1 METIQLEPNGDL
13 AIRGG
18 TTVRLQGAECARQR
32 AETDLG
38 LFLGEFFLDTS
49 KGVPYYRDVLVKN
62 PNLETIR
69 TVFRSVV
76 RAVPG
81 IVDVPRCDVFPPDSD
96 RHALCEWEA
105 VYQDGG
111 FISSSVPRVRDTYDD
126 TFDDSFPH

>member
-1 METIQLEPNGDL
+1 METIGLEPNGDL
-13 AIRGG
+13 MIRGG
-18 TTVRLQGAECARQR
+18 TTVRLKGADCARQR

-38 LFLGEFFLDTS
+38 LFLGEFFLNTLE
-49 KGVPYYRDVLVKN
+49 GVPYYRDVLIKN

-69 TVFRSVV
+69 SVFRSVV

-105 VYQDGG
+105 VYLDGSG
-111 FISSSVPRVRDTYDD
+111 LSSSVPRVGETFDD
-126 TFDDSFPH
+126 TFDKSFG